1 MDADE
6 VGKGTQTMLQVSE
19 KNEEVIEEVRTP
31 KKVIFLPEKTV

>member
-6 VGKGTQTMLQVSE
+6 VGLGYTNCTPE
-19 KNEEVIEEVRTP
+19 KNEEVIEEVRTS